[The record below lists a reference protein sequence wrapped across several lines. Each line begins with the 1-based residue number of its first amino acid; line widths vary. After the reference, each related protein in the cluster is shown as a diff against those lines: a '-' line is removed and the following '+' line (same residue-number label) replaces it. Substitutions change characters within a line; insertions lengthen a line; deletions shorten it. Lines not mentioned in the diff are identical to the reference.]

1 MQDILYT
8 TETVCKVLGMSP
20 PLFTKRLLANKI
32 LVQQKG
38 MLVLSSKL
46 ENKGYAQ
53 TIVDKNTL
61 SIVWTHKGFQ
71 FILKTFSVE

>member
-20 PLFTKRLLANKI
+20 HLLTKRLLANKI

-38 MLVLSSKL
+38 ILVLSSKL

-53 TIVDKNTL
+53 TIIDKNTL
-61 SIVWTHKGFQ
+61 SIVWTRKGFQ